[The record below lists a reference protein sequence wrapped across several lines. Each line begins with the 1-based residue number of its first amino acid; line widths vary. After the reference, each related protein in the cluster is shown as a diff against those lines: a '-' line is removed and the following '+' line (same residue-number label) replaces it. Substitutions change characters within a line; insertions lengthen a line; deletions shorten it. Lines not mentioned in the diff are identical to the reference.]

1 MGRLTGITSVTAGR
15 SLLRFF
21 WGSFSLPFVPGAKRI
36 GPGRDVFAACVFA
49 YLGFVCLE
57 IGQGLCTGCCFPA
70 LLSRNLEFL

>member
-21 WGSFSLPFVPGAKRI
+21 FGVRFPCHSSQEPRELDPGATYLLL
-36 GPGRDVFAACVFA
+36 V
-49 YLGFVCLE
+49 YLGSLCLE

>member
-36 GPGRDVFAACVFA
+36 GPGRDMLLLVYLCIWVF
-49 YLGFVCLE
+49 FVL
-57 IGQGLCTGCCFPA
+57 
-70 LLSRNLEFL
+70 R